1 MIRENETVEGIMIA
15 ASPTVVTSRE
25 APSLSVVIPVY
36 NSEAILPALIARLGP
51 VLQKLTRRFEVL
63 LVNDG
68 SRDASWEV
76 ISRLEREHHWIR
88 GIDLMRNY
96 GQHNALLC
104 GIREAAN
111 ELIVTMDDDLQH
123 PPEELPRLLAR
134 LAEGY
139 DVVYGSPIEQQHG
152 LWRNLAS
159 QTTKWALQS
168 AMGAEVARKI
178 SAFRVFRTPLRE
190 AFANVP
196 GPYIS
201 IDVVLTW
208 GTTRFAVVPVAHER
222 RSIGNSNY
230 TFGKLLTHALNL
242 ITGLSTLP
250 LKVASVVGLGCL
262 LLGMLLLVCVFGRYL
277 LVGPGISDLA
287 VLASAISICCGA
299 QLLTL
304 GMIGEYLARMRFG
317 IMERPPFT
325 SAYTVHANQGFYGPQ
340 GGNPQCRL
348 KTYASIWSGTRPF
361 SGAELPA

>member
-1 MIRENETVEGIMIA
+1 MIA
-15 ASPTVVTSRE
+15 ASPTVEMSRE
-25 APSLSVVIPVY
+25 APSLTVIIPVY

-51 VLQKLTRRFEVL
+51 VLHKLTWRFEVI

-76 ISRLEREHHWIR
+76 ISRLQREHHWLR

-104 GIREAAN
+104 GIRAAAN

-139 DVVYGSPIEQQHG
+139 DVVYGAPIQEQHG

-159 QTTKWALQS
+159 QATKWALQS
-168 AMGAEVARKI
+168 AMGAEVAGQI
-178 SAFRVFRTPLRE
+178 SAFRAFRTVLRE

-196 GPYIS
+196 GPYVS

-208 GTTRFAVVPVAHER
+208 GTTRFAVARVAHER
-222 RSIGNSNY
+222 RQIGNSNY
-230 TFGKLLTHALNL
+230 TFGKLLTHAMNL

-250 LKVASVVGLGCL
+250 LKVASVIGFGCL
-262 LLGMLLLVCVFGRYL
+262 LVGMLLLVYIFGTYVIAGRD
-277 LVGPGISDLA
+277 VSDLPF
-287 VLASAISICCGA
+287 LASAISLFSGA

-304 GMIGEYLARMRFG
+304 GMMGEYLARMRFG
-317 IMERPPFT
+317 IMERPAFT
-325 SAYTVHANQGFYGPQ
+325 VRSNSHQEAIRNG
-340 GGNPQCRL
+340 
-348 KTYASIWSGTRPF
+348 S
-361 SGAELPA
+361 